1 MFVDGHEDIAYNRLT
16 LGRDFTQSARATRAR
31 EGVPPADIGVCT
43 TSLPDLLAG
52 GVGVVF
58 ATLFTLPTT
67 ATNTSIA
74 TELGYRTPDE
84 AHARAFAQLQYYRE
98 LAERPDVR
106 LVTSR
111 ADLDAVRAGWTAGAP
126 QLGLVPLME
135 NADPIRTP
143 DEAAWWYEQ
152 GLRIVGPAW
161 HATRYCGGT
170 NAPGPLTELGRDLMR
185 ELGRT
190 RLVLDI
196 SHLAE
201 ESFWQALDLF
211 DGTLIATH
219 SNCRALLPNSR
230 RADRHLSDAMIRVM
244 LERDAVIG
252 TVPYGRFLRDDW
264 IPERGKA
271 ALGLDDLLRHI
282 DHICQLAGD
291 ARHVAFGSDFDGGFG
306 SDAIPREIDTAADM
320 PRLREAL
327 LAAGYHAADTDN
339 IMGGNWL
346 RVLESTLP

>member
-16 LGRDFTQSARATRAR
+16 LGRDFTLPARDTRAR
-31 EGVPPADIGVCT
+31 EGEPSPDVGSCT

-58 ATLFTLPTT
+58 ATIFTLPATS
-67 ATNTSIA
+67 TNTSIA
-74 TELGYRTPDE
+74 TERGYGSPDE
-84 AHARAFAQLQYYRE
+84 AHQQGLTQLAYYRE
-98 LAERPDVR
+98 LAQRPDVR

-111 ADLDAVRAGWTAGAP
+111 SDLDAVGARWAAGSP

-143 DEAAWWYEQ
+143 DEASWWYEQ

-170 NAPGPLTELGRDLMR
+170 SQPGPLTADGRALMR
-185 ELGRT
+185 ELSSAG
-190 RLVLDI
+190 LVLDI
-196 SHLAE
+196 SHMAE

-211 DGTLIATH
+211 NGVVIATH
-219 SNCRALLPNSR
+219 CNCRALLPNSR
-230 RADRHLSDAMIRVM
+230 YPDRHLSDAMLRVL

-252 TVPYGRFLRDDW
+252 AVPYGRFLRDDW
-264 IPERGKA
+264 TPKSGKA

-306 SDAIPREIDTAADM
+306 SEAIPRELDTAADL

-327 LAAGYHAADTDN
+327 LAAGYSDADADN
-339 IMGGNWL
+339 VMGGNWQ
-346 RVLESTLP
+346 RMLERALP